1 MQFQVSSRMNSV
13 KKKSKD
19 TVIMEVL
26 VRLIRTGVNPL
37 AKDTGGMYTMLLSDI
52 HPIFCLLYS
61 HATAD
66 ICLFL
71 YSAATHS
78 QVKSLCG
85 LLCSC
90 VLKDNELVQL
100 TKDKPH
106 SIVYHFIV
114 TKCLRL
120 LVVNVYLYSRDV

>member
-1 MQFQVSSRMNSV
+1 MQQLC
-13 KKKSKD
+13 
-19 TVIMEVL
+19 VISYVQQAAELL

-61 HATAD
+61 HATAG

-90 VLKDNELVQL
+90 VLKDNELVQQ
-100 TKDKPH
+100 TNEAAKDKPH

>member
-1 MQFQVSSRMNSV
+1 MIV
-13 KKKSKD
+13 
-19 TVIMEVL
+19 EVL

-66 ICLFL
+66 IYLFL

-100 TKDKPH
+100 TNEAAKDKTH

-120 LVVNVYLYSRDV
+120 LVVIVFLYSRDV